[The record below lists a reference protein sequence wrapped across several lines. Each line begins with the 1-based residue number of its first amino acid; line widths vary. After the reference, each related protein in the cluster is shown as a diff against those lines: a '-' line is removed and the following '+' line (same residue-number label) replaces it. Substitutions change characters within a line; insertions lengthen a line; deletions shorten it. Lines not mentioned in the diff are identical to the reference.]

1 MPHVLC
7 GSMLQ
12 GWIIY
17 LVGRGGIGK
26 FTVAK
31 ELAQIAGCKVV
42 DNHYWLNPIFGLI
55 HQDGVTPLPAG
66 IWPLTE
72 QVRGAVLETIAAHSP
87 LAWSFVFTHTASG
100 NPEHEAADQVTCRD
114 IAEIADRRGANRL
127 AVRLTCAPE
136 ELVRRVATPERRLR
150 LKGSDTE
157 EVWLNA
163 RWQPFDPGW
172 PQSITIDTS
181 GLSARQTA
189 DQILDRIRVLETKLQ

>member
-1 MPHVLC
+1 M
-7 GSMLQ
+7 
-12 GWIIY
+12 
-17 LVGRGGIGK
+17 
-26 FTVAK
+26 
-31 ELAQIAGCKVV
+31 AQIAGCKVV

-87 LAWSFVFTHTASG
+87 PAWSFVFTHTASG
-100 NPEHEAADQVTCRD
+100 NPEHEAADQVTCRN
-114 IAEIADRRGANRL
+114 IAEIADRRGARKL

-150 LKGSDTE
+150 LKGCDTE

-189 DQILDRIRVLETKLQ
+189 ERILDRIRVLEPKSQ

>member
-1 MPHVLC
+1 
-7 GSMLQ
+7 MLH

-26 FTVAK
+26 FMVA
-31 ELAQIAGCKVV
+31 
-42 DNHYWLNPIFGLI
+42 
-55 HQDGVTPLPAG
+55 
-66 IWPLTE
+66 
-72 QVRGAVLETIAAHSP
+72 
-87 LAWSFVFTHTASG
+87 THTASG

-114 IAEIADRRGANRL
+114 IAEIAERRGARRL
-127 AVRLTCAPE
+127 AVRLTRAPE

-150 LKGSDTE
+150 LKGCDTE

-181 GLSARQTA
+181 GLPAQQTA
-189 DQILDRIRVLETKLQ
+189 EQILDRIRVLEAKPQ